1 MSTAALQPKT
11 GSSLADGTSIGEVL
25 VSGIPNGTLAYNYD
39 ANGISTP
46 KPKVNDASF
55 DQDIRIAALYIFIV
69 LGSIG
74 GALVLLWLW
83 FNRRRKSRVNALILH
98 VCMSDLLVIFGAC
111 LPQLIWEY
119 SSRHWALG
127 DAVCRIL
134 KFLQSFVMMSS
145 NYMLVVLSIDR
156 HQAIRS
162 PLREPFK
169 VSICYFYRLQT
180 KFANVMFLHLS
191 VSHSVHTG
199 GCIQGGLH
207 PGKGLH
213 PGGLHPG
220 GVGQTPQ
227 IGYYGIWSTSGWYV
241 SYRNVFLL
249 RDQYSLK
256 TILVAAKLTFLA
268 M

>member
-11 GSSLADGTSIGEVL
+11 GSSLADGSSIGEVF

-39 ANGISTP
+39 SSGISTP

-98 VCMSDLLVIFGAC
+98 VCLSDLLVIFGAC

-156 HQAIRS
+156 HQAIRA

-169 VSICYFYRLQT
+169 VSICHFYRPQT
-180 KFANVMFLHLS
+180 KFAKVMFLHLS
-191 VSHSVHTG
+191 ASHSVHTG
-199 GCIQGGLH
+199 SCIQRGTASRGGSASGGVCIQGGL
-207 PGKGLH
+207 
-213 PGGLHPG
+213 
-220 GVGQTPQ
+220 GQTPPQ
-227 IGYYGIWSTSGWYV
+227 SDNMVYGQRAGGTYPTGMHSCYEINIV
-241 SYRNVFLL
+241 
-249 RDQYSLK
+249 
-256 TILVAAKLTFLA
+256 
-268 M
+268 

>member
-25 VSGIPNGTLAYNYD
+25 VSEIPNGTLAYNYD

-55 DQDIRIAALYIFIV
+55 DQEIRIAALYIFIV

-98 VCMSDLLVIFGAC
+98 VCLSDLLVIFGAC

-156 HQAIRS
+156 HQAIRA

-180 KFANVMFLHLS
+180 KFANVMFFTPVCQSFCSHGWLHPRGTAS
-191 VSHSVHTG
+191 REGSASG
-199 GCIQGGLH
+199 GVCIQGGLGR
-207 PGKGLH
+207 PPPPNRILWDMVNERVVRI
-213 PGGLHPG
+213 L
-220 GVGQTPQ
+220 QEC
-227 IGYYGIWSTSGWYV
+227 
-241 SYRNVFLL
+241 
-249 RDQYSLK
+249 
-256 TILVAAKLTFLA
+256 ILVTRSI
-268 M
+268 